1 MGSDEQNTQ
10 RKFSAAL
17 SDLDESNEEKE
28 KEQDK
33 KEKEVAFSQRNLVKI
48 ESLTMGE

>member
-10 RKFSAAL
+10 RKLSTAL

-48 ESLTMGE
+48 